1 MTNATS
7 FKNSSAYVGL
17 LLGTITFF
25 CLVFVF
31 ITRQATSEAINEV
44 NSSAQNKAFKELL
57 EGITYNNKP
66 LKSCYLIDGL
76 DKKDHKIYVAKFND
90 TPVAYIT
97 YYDVAGGYSTPF
109 SMVASVDSRTVT
121 INYVDVV
128 EFNETPGLGD
138 KILRKKG
145 NYLDSFKGVNLS
157 NRKFEVKK
165 DGGDFDFF
173 TGATVT
179 PRAVVRS
186 TRVMLERISSVS
198 LDKLTPCEAS
208 DNGR

>member
-57 EGITYNNKP
+57 EGITYNNNP

-76 DKKDHKIYVAKFND
+76 GKKDHKIYVAKFND
-90 TPVAYIT
+90 TPLPTSPTTMLPVAT
-97 YYDVAGGYSTPF
+97 AHLFPWLHPLTAEPEQSTTL
-109 SMVASVDSRTVT
+109 M
-121 INYVDVV
+121 
-128 EFNETPGLGD
+128 
-138 KILRKKG
+138 
-145 NYLDSFKGVNLS
+145 
-157 NRKFEVKK
+157 
-165 DGGDFDFF
+165 
-173 TGATVT
+173 
-179 PRAVVRS
+179 
-186 TRVMLERISSVS
+186 
-198 LDKLTPCEAS
+198 
-208 DNGR
+208 